1 MWYFCVLCGLSLASQ
16 ETGLKSMISEVDLRR
31 ALGLAFQ
38 EFENRIEDV
47 PWQILDIH
55 GYPVAAK
62 GKNMKKNHLDH
73 SELFWLH
80 ATKAFQDSNRKCLSM
95 FSKRALADLCISLL
109 PYMVTLAWTGES
121 ELACL
126 LLWLKI
132 MIMIRP
138 DWHSFCT
145 SSLVLFWGEDVVELQ
160 TLITKKVNW
169 AEYNAV
175 LKKLADLRQYVDGMA
190 ESVFIGQR
198 EALESEF
205 VSRPA
210 FLHMFTPVERKTSQF
225 LDHMAQIWSSIIAV
239 LSSTWQR
246 WLCHRLSFFLTC
258 NYIYNYIYVPL
269 PCGYKCTNV
278 NMHIILQST
287 SV

>member
-1 MWYFCVLCGLSLASQ
+1 
-16 ETGLKSMISEVDLRR
+16 
-31 ALGLAFQ
+31 
-38 EFENRIEDV
+38 
-47 PWQILDIH
+47 
-55 GYPVAAK
+55 
-62 GKNMKKNHLDH
+62 
-73 SELFWLH
+73 
-80 ATKAFQDSNRKCLSM
+80 M

-109 PYMVTLAWTGES
+109 PYIVTLAWTGES

-126 LLWLKI
+126 LLWLK
-132 MIMIRP
+132 IMIRP

-205 VSRPA
+205 VSCPA
-210 FLHMFTPVERKTSQF
+210 FLHIFTPVERKTSPNS
-225 LDHMAQIWSSIIAV
+225 LT
-239 LSSTWQR
+239 TWPKSEVQ
-246 WLCHRLSFFLTC
+246 S
-258 NYIYNYIYVPL
+258 
-269 PCGYKCTNV
+269 
-278 NMHIILQST
+278 LQSWAQLDKVDFAIGYRSFSHVIINIIIYT
-287 SV
+287 LALRV